1 MGNEIADLN
10 PEQQKAVETIDGPIL
25 ILAGAGSGKTRVI
38 TYRIAHL
45 ISQGVKS
52 DSILAVTFT
61 NKAAGE
67 MKERVEKLLG
77 HPIGAMWIGT
87 FHSICVR
94 ILRRE
99 IQQIGYDRSFTIYDS
114 ADQQDLIK
122 ECLKELGNDEKM
134 FKPRALASRI
144 SGIKNEMIS
153 PEEFAGQY
161 TNTYFD
167 EKVAEV
173 YAMYQKRLKV
183 ANALDFDDLIGKTIE
198 ILQNFPEI
206 RSKYQKIFQYILVD
220 EYQDTNHAQYLLVKL
235 LVNEKR
241 NICVVGDPDQSI
253 YNFRG
258 ADIRNILN
266 FEKDYPETKIFKLE
280 ENYRSTQKIL
290 LAAQKLIEN
299 NRQRKSKDL
308 WTKNNEGEVIGVV
321 EAENEKDE
329 GFYVCQE
336 IKKLRKQEN
345 NNCNDFVVFYRTHAQ
360 SRALEEAF
368 LNSSIPYRIVGG
380 LSFYERMEVKD
391 ILAYLRIIQNGADF
405 VSLSRIANK
414 PARGI
419 GETAFGH
426 LKKLTN
432 IHDLNDDFLGP
443 LDTRSKKAL
452 SGFMN
457 FYRRICEVASEAKV
471 SELITSVAI
480 MSGYKEMIL
489 DGTKEGESRWEN
501 IRELLSVA
509 QRFDHLG
516 PMESLTAFL
525 QDIALI
531 TNLDN
536 ADFQKDAV
544 SLMTLHSAKGLEFD
558 YVFIVGMEESIF
570 PSGQAMNEESEIEEE
585 RRLCYVGI
593 TRARKKLCLLYAK
606 TRLLYGGFQNN
617 IPSRFLAELPEEA
630 VEHIA

>member
-1 MGNEIADLN
+1 MKIKQDSLN

-45 ISQGVKS
+45 IAQGIKS
-52 DSILAVTFT
+52 ESILAVTFT

-77 HPIGAMWIGT
+77 NPIGAMWIGT

-99 IQQIGYDRSFTIYDS
+99 IHHIGYDRSFTIYDS
-114 ADQQDLIK
+114 SDQQDLIK
-122 ECLKELGNDEKM
+122 ECLRELGSDEKM
-134 FKPRALASRI
+134 FKPRAFASRI
-144 SGIKNEMIS
+144 SGIKNEFIS
-153 PEEFAGQY
+153 PIDFAQNY
-161 TNTYFD
+161 ANTFFD

-173 YAMYQKRLKV
+173 YAMYQKKLR
-183 ANALDFDDLIGKTIE
+183 ASNALDFDDLIGKTIE

-206 RSKYQKIFQYILVD
+206 RAKYQRVFHYILVD
-220 EYQDTNHAQYLLVKL
+220 EYQDTNRAQYLLVKL
-235 LVNEKR
+235 LVNEKN

-266 FEKDYPETKIFKLE
+266 FEKDYPDTKIFKLE

-308 WTKNNEGEVIGVV
+308 WTKNNEGEAIGIF
-321 EAENEKDE
+321 EATNERDE
-329 GFYVCQE
+329 GIFVCDQ
-336 IKKLRKQEN
+336 IKNVRRKSDASF
-345 NNCNDFVVFYRTHAQ
+345 NDFVVFYRTHAQ

-368 LNSSIPYRIVGG
+368 LNSSVPYRIVGG
-380 LSFYERMEVKD
+380 TSFYERMEVKD
-391 ILAYLRIIQNGADF
+391 IIAYLRIIQNPSDF
-405 VSLSRIANK
+405 VSLSRIINK

-419 GETAFGH
+419 GETAFAH

-432 IHDLNDDFLGP
+432 LHDLTDDFLGP
-443 LDTRSKKAL
+443 LDTRSKKSL
-452 SGFMN
+452 GN
-457 FYRRICEVASEAKV
+457 FKNLYERICNVAAETNV
-471 SELITSVAI
+471 SELITAVAI

-489 DGTKEGESRWEN
+489 DGTKEGDGRWEN

-509 QRFDHLG
+509 QRFDNLG

-544 SLMTLHSAKGLEFD
+544 SLLTLHSAKGLEFD

-570 PSGQAMNEESEIEEE
+570 PSGQAMNEDHEIEEE

-593 TRARKKLCLLYAK
+593 TRARKKLFLLYAR

-617 IPSRFLAELPEEA
+617 LPSRFLSELPEDA
-630 VEHIA
+630 VEHRK